1 LPVAAFLTR
10 RSAFVVRITVSFM
23 VCDRSQL
30 LSPYLD
36 GELSAAAAEQVRA
49 HVAGCPACAAE
60 LDGLRAVGRL
70 LSAARGGY
78 PADADEV
85 MARLRT
91 HVQSLVDNTD
101 TVLLRIARVFTGV
114 AAAVLIGGLWLLGQ
128 PAATGPRTQA
138 AGPVPWDQ
146 VRVVLT
152 GSDEIPAAPAAEP
165 TTREAVLEAL
175 SGYRGGLAGGAEG
188 ELP

>member
-1 LPVAAFLTR
+1 MA
-10 RSAFVVRITVSFM
+10 
-23 VCDRSQL
+23 CDHSQL

-36 GELSAAAAEQVRA
+36 GELPAAAADRVRS

-78 PADADEV
+78 PAGTDEV

-128 PAATGPRTQA
+128 PPATDTRVVRA
-138 AGPVPWDQ
+138 DGPVPWDQ
-146 VRVVLT
+146 VRIMLT
-152 GSDEIPAAPAAEP
+152 GSDEAATVPAAQPA
-165 TTREAVLEAL
+165 TREAVLEEL
-175 SGYRGGLAGGAEG
+175 SGYRGGLAGAAGGTEG